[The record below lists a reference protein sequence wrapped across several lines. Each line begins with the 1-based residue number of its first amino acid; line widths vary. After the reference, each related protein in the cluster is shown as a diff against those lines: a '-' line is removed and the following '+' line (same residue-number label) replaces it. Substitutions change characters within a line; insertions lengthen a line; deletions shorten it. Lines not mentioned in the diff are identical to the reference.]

1 MSLLQDVLEFNK
13 KFVEEKKY
21 ELYETSKFPNKKM
34 VILSCMDTRLVEL
47 LPHALNLR
55 NGDVKIVKNAG
66 ALVSHPFGK
75 YYAKHFSSCVRATS

>member
-21 ELYETSKFPNKKM
+21 ELYETSKFPDKKM

-55 NGDVKIVKNAG
+55 NGDVKMLKMQERLFHIHLEVLCEA
-66 ALVSHPFGK
+66 F
-75 YYAKHFSSCVRATS
+75 